1 MEKDFRANEIN
12 KLTLEVISKGIYK
25 ETAQFGFST
34 QDYIKLV
41 NQLLDL
47 TIKEKVA
54 NNGFVKDKI
63 SISKIEKTPD
73 LPLTGK
79 HVNIR
84 NLNPEKDYNIIEKW
98 ISDEKGRLFLLSR
111 LTAKEHDLDELLSD
125 SNNSF
130 GIITLKDDTP
140 IGLLAFLD
148 YDNINNKAE
157 LRKLLGEKEFRGK
170 GFAKEATKLW
180 VEYGI
185 TKLKLRKIYLHT
197 IDTNIANIRL
207 NKDLG
212 FKIEGIL
219 RKECLIDGEYHDVLR
234 MALIVDE

>member
-1 MEKDFRANEIN
+1 MEKDFNSNEIN

-25 ETAQFGFST
+25 ETARFGFST

-47 TIKEKVA
+47 TIKEKPD
-54 NNGFVKDKI
+54 NNHSTSVI
-63 SISKIEKTPD
+63 TQITQTEKERD
-73 LPLTGK
+73 LPLIGK
-79 HVNIR
+79 NINVR
-84 NLNPEKDYNIIEKW
+84 SFSEEKDKAIVEKW
-98 ISDEKGRLFLLSR
+98 VSDVKGRLFLLSR
-111 LTAKEHDLDELLSD
+111 LTAKEHNLEDLL
-125 SNNSF
+125 NNKNNAF
-130 GIITLKDDTP
+130 GIITLKNDKP

-148 YDNINNKAE
+148 FDKVNNKAE

-170 GFAKEATKLW
+170 GYAKEATKLW
-180 VEYGI
+180 IEYGI
-185 TKLKLRKIYLHT
+185 SKLKLRKIYLHT

-234 MALIVDE
+234 MALIVEE